1 MVAMPE
7 QGAKVFLADKEV
19 GFIGTVARHYELGP
33 VALAVV
39 KRLVPNNSTLYSG
52 EVMALVTEENS

>member
-1 MVAMPE
+1 MVAMPDH
-7 QGAKVFLADKEV
+7 GSKIFLADKEV

-39 KRLVPNNSTLYSG
+39 RRLVPSNSHLHIG
-52 EVMALVTEENS
+52 DVNALITSENS